1 MWYVPILDR
10 LPRNHK
16 FLLGDRI
23 ISDLYELHGGLI
35 KARYEKGR
43 AARLEA
49 LNGTLDT
56 LRYQTIGARL

>member
-1 MWYVPILDR
+1 MPILNR
-10 LPRNHK
+10 LPRDHK

-35 KARYEKGR
+35 NTRYEKGR

-49 LNGTLDT
+49 SDSTLDT
-56 LRYQTIGARL
+56 LRYQTIVARL